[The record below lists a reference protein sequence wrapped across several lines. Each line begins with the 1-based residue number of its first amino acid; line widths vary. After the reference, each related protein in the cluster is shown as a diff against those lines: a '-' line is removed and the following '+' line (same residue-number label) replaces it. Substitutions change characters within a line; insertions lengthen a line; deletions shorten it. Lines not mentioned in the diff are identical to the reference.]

1 MEEKTIPNKTK
12 EILEGIIFNQE
23 ELDDLKEKIDQV
35 SKGQLKPVE
44 LKKQILDNKVTL
56 FERMQTF
63 FQFKNNLLWNEPNSS
78 ENHELNAKCEEENRL
93 LQEKDELLETLGK
106 RISNICI
113 KLKSFLKT

>member
-44 LKKQILDNKVTL
+44 LKKQILDNKL
-56 FERMQTF
+56 NAFERLQTF
-63 FQFKNNLLWNEPNSS
+63 FKFKHSLCESDNS
-78 ENHELNAKCEEENRL
+78 ENHELHAKYEEKNRL

-106 RISNICI
+106 RISTICH
-113 KLKSFLKT
+113 KLKSFLEN